1 MITPHR
7 AVLILRAITVCTI
20 LGLLVFTLGPFQGV
34 ESRAGLSDKS
44 AHAIAFYVLT
54 LMVFAVAPQ
63 WRRNDL
69 ALMTLGL
76 GLLIELAQGLT
87 GRSVS
92 LMDFLADAV
101 GVVAATAPGWIE
113 RIRYDARRHPYLS
126 FSEISDRDRR
136 KKGGRRQSPSSTGR
150 TAANDRPIPKDGWR

>member
-7 AVLILRAITVCTI
+7 VVLVLRVATACTI
-20 LGLLVFTLGPFQGV
+20 LGLLAFTLGPFQGV
-34 ESRAGLSDKS
+34 EARAGLSDKS
-44 AHAIAFYVLT
+44 AHAIAFYVVT

-69 ALMTLGL
+69 AVMTLGL

-87 GRSVS
+87 GRSAS

-113 RIRYDARRHPYLS
+113 RLRYDARRHPYLS
-126 FSEISDRDRR
+126 FGDISARDRR
-136 KKGGRRQSPSSTGR
+136 KAGRRQSMRSNGR
-150 TAANDRPIPKDGWR
+150 SAAGDRPLSKDGWR